1 MGIVFCRKRLNLNKS
16 MGDLVGPFSFA
27 LLMGLGR
34 LFMDFLDIKFISREY
49 CRLQAPGVC
58 SAI

>member
-1 MGIVFCRKRLNLNKS
+1 MLRSMEQAISQWVSYFAEKGLNLNKS

-34 LFMDFLDIKFISREY
+34 LFMDFWI
-49 CRLQAPGVC
+49 
-58 SAI
+58 